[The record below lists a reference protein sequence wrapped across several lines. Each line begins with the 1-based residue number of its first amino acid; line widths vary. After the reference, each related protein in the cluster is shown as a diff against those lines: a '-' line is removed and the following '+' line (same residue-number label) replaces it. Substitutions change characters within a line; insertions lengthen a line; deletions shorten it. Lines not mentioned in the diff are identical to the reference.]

1 MSEKGLLKDVVIIR
15 PLAIFLLVVW
25 HSFIIYAGGGWS
37 EPESFLP
44 INSYWWIGKV
54 SYACMLELFVF
65 ISGYVFAHTLQKRQP
80 TFKSIV
86 INKFRRLIIPSIIFS
101 VIYYF
106 MFYDLSKFTVP
117 CFLLKILSGCGHMW
131 FLSMLFWT
139 TLIGYIILK
148 ESERVKIW
156 WYIVLLVLFPI
167 LSYLPNTLR
176 ISTALYYTPFFV
188 LGGIVY
194 KYREWWMSHIQKI
207 LCVGSVLCGTILIGL
222 LLERDVFPLYMESS
236 SLLIKGGAYIIAKY
250 VRLFYSF
257 AGVVFIYSLVNYFL
271 HTKKYS
277 VPNWVININ
286 SACFGV
292 YLFQQFILQI
302 IYYKTP
308 CPRIL
313 GPYWLPWV
321 GLLTTLV
328 VSYALTKLCQAT
340 KYGKQ
345 LM

>member
-222 LLERDVFPLYMESS
+222 LLERDV
-236 SLLIKGGAYIIAKY
+236 
-250 VRLFYSF
+250 
-257 AGVVFIYSLVNYFL
+257 GVVFIYSLVNYFL